1 VEAGAMPTTGNELLV
16 VDNVRKYFPITRGI
30 IFQKE
35 IASVKAVDGVSFSI
49 NPGETLGIV
58 GESGC
63 GKSTLARCIMRL
75 LDTTAGR
82 ILFEGRDITK
92 LSRPTMR
99 PIRREMTMIFQDPYA
114 SLNPRKRVGF
124 IVSEPLE
131 VHGLG
136 TAAEIK
142 RRAQEL
148 LEVVGLNPE
157 HYNRFPHE
165 FSGGQRQRIGV
176 ARALAVNPK
185 LIVCDEPVSALDV
198 SVQAQILNLLKDLQ
212 DDFGLTYI
220 FIAHDLNVVR
230 HISDRV
236 MVMYLG
242 KVAEVASRSVL
253 YNEPKHPYTGALLSA
268 VPIANPEIGR
278 SRTPIVLEG
287 DVPSPVNPPS
297 ACNFHP
303 RCPRFVEG
311 HCDVEEP
318 PLYSFGNGHVAACHY
333 ALEKWPM
340 GAEEMRRA
348 GSRTQEQPEQAL
360 KA

>member
-1 VEAGAMPTTGNELLV
+1 MPTTGNALLV
-16 VDNVRKYFPITRGI
+16 LANLRHYFPITRGI

-35 IASVKAVDGVSFSI
+35 IASVKAVHGVPFSI

-212 DDFGLTYI
+212 D
-220 FIAHDLNVVR
+220 
-230 HISDRV
+230 
-236 MVMYLG
+236 
-242 KVAEVASRSVL
+242 
-253 YNEPKHPYTGALLSA
+253 
-268 VPIANPEIGR
+268 
-278 SRTPIVLEG
+278 
-287 DVPSPVNPPS
+287 
-297 ACNFHP
+297 
-303 RCPRFVEG
+303 
-311 HCDVEEP
+311 
-318 PLYSFGNGHVAACHY
+318 
-333 ALEKWPM
+333 
-340 GAEEMRRA
+340 
-348 GSRTQEQPEQAL
+348 
-360 KA
+360 